1 MKRLE
6 MLSAMLLLFIC
17 GFIGYSTNYVDTARA
32 EAPII
37 PKIVEVPKTT
47 FNLDF
52 NNEQLSADSKGSI
65 QVNIVKKD
73 SIIYRTKYVE
83 VEKPYI
89 VRETMPVRY
98 KYDGL
103 LMPDETGIPEKINL
117 ARY

>member
-6 MLSAMLLLFIC
+6 MLSAILLLFIC
-17 GFIGYSTNYVDTARA
+17 GFIGYSTNYVDTTRA
-32 EAPII
+32 ETPII

-103 LMPDETGIPEKINL
+103 LMPDKTGIPEKINL